1 MQTAIKSWPESNPD
15 RATTYRSSEEIK
27 VKDEETNSLGIWET
41 FYECDMEVMF
51 EGEVVLLRKDQDSRT
66 EVLVSSCGAV
76 AVQSMVSV
84 AGVSCS
90 RIRIY
95 TDPWDFMG
103 VPGFSPEEMAAVLS
117 AAAFAVR
124 E

>member
-1 MQTAIKSWPESNPD
+1 MN
-15 RATTYRSSEEIK
+15 
-27 VKDEETNSLGIWET
+27 DEDANAVCACEA
-41 FYECDMEVMF
+41 FYDCDMEVMF

-95 TDPWDFMG
+95 ADPWDFIG
-103 VPGFSPEEMAAVLS
+103 VPGFSPEEMAAVFS
-117 AAAFAVR
+117 AASLAVR
-124 E
+124 EQQTDGL